1 MELLPALSRTFDQ
14 MHRVASGVT
23 ANDYARA
30 TPCSDW
36 DVAALMTHA
45 FGVVDTMGT
54 VAGGG
59 APGAFALDRDAP
71 SAQFRTLAD
80 KALAAWRTD
89 GVLQREMTLGAG
101 PMPGEMYASINV
113 LDTLAHAWDL
123 AIATDQDATIDDDL
137 ATFTLG
143 LCEQII
149 RPEIRGG
156 RFDDAVP
163 TSPDA
168 SATERLV
175 AFLGRKA

>member
-1 MELLPALSRTFDQ
+1 MELLPALSRSFDQ

-23 ANDYARA
+23 ADDYGRS

-45 FGVVDTMGT
+45 FGVVDAMGT
-54 VAGGG
+54 VASGG
-59 APGAFALDRDAP
+59 APGAFTLDRNAP
-71 SAQFRTLAD
+71 GAQFRTLAD
-80 KALAAWRTD
+80 KALAAWKAD
-89 GVLQREMTLGAG
+89 GVFQREMALGAG
-101 PMPGEMYASINV
+101 PMPGQMYASINV
-113 LDTLAHAWDL
+113 LDTLTHAWDL

-149 RPEIRGG
+149 RPEIRSG